1 MGGAWQDI
9 RYGARMLVK
18 NPGFTIVAVLTL
30 ALGIGANTA
39 IFSVVHA
46 VLLRPLPYEDPG
58 RLAVIWNDYGT
69 EGQSLPAVS
78 PPDYLDYTQIA
89 QQNASFA
96 AAFGG
101 RFAVRYSPAAS
112 DEPPRQEDVASVTAD
127 FFSILGVQP
136 ALGRNFRP
144 DEAVVKGP
152 PVVILTDAIW
162 RREFAADPGIIGRS
176 IQMNG
181 TPFTVVG
188 VLPRGFHL
196 LLPRE
201 ALVLKDSG
209 IWLPMQ
215 LDYASFPRNLTFLTI
230 FARLKD
236 GKTFAQLQNEMD
248 GVADRL
254 RRENAVHQSSGL
266 RIRVVPFQQDVV
278 KSVSSSLWVL
288 LGAVGFV
295 LLIACAN
302 LANLLLARAAA
313 REKEIAIRAAMG
325 ASRMR
330 LARQVLTESL
340 LLALLG
346 GAGGILLASQG
357 LSLLAALH
365 PANLPRLGEIR
376 LDGTVLAFTLTACM
390 LTSLLF
396 GIAPAL
402 QAART
407 ELNETLKETGRTTGS
422 VGRRSFSRLL
432 VISEIALSLMLLVGA
447 GLLVRS
453 FSRLLDVRPGF
464 DAQNVLT
471 ATTSIPFK
479 SYPQYSDQARFYRT
493 LEEKIAAHPGVES
506 VGAITQLPFTGSGPQ
521 MPFAYDAA
529 TSEKWESLSADW
541 RSVTP
546 NYFKTMGI
554 RLLSGRDFTDLDDSE
569 HPFVVIVD
577 EMLAKRAW
585 PGQNAVGKKLE
596 IEVAS
601 SAQSRTTEHVWTEV
615 VGVTEHTR
623 SHDLTRDVREQ
634 VYMAEAQQPFGIMT
648 LTIRSRGNFADLE
661 KAVIADVRSLEK
673 DAPISDIRP
682 MTAYVTDARA
692 GMEFS
697 LVLLSVFAAVALVL
711 ASIGLYGVIAYSVA
725 QRTHEIGIRAA
736 LGATRRDIFGLV
748 IRQGAMMAIAGIGLG
763 FAGALL
769 LQSVLSTLVYGVR
782 ATDAA
787 TYAVVGGLLGIISL
801 AACYIPA
808 RRAMSVN
815 PLVALRHE

>member
-1 MGGAWQDI
+1 
-9 RYGARMLVK
+9 
-18 NPGFTIVAVLTL
+18 
-30 ALGIGANTA
+30 
-39 IFSVVHA
+39 
-46 VLLRPLPYEDPG
+46 
-58 RLAVIWNDYGT
+58 
-69 EGQSLPAVS
+69 
-78 PPDYLDYTQIA
+78 
-89 QQNASFA
+89 
-96 AAFGG
+96 
-101 RFAVRYSPAAS
+101 
-112 DEPPRQEDVASVTAD
+112 
-127 FFSILGVQP
+127 
-136 ALGRNFRP
+136 
-144 DEAVVKGP
+144 
-152 PVVILTDAIW
+152 VVILTDTVW

-176 IQMNG
+176 VQMNG
-181 TPFTVVG
+181 AAFTVVG

-196 LLPRE
+196 LLPQE

-236 GKTFAQLQNEMD
+236 GKTFAQLQTEMD
-248 GVADRL
+248 GVAERL

-266 RIRVVPFQQDVV
+266 RIRVVPFQRDVV
-278 KSVSSSLWVL
+278 KNVSSSLWVL

-325 ASRMR
+325 ASRGR

-340 LLALLG
+340 LLAFLG

-357 LSLLAALH
+357 LGLLAALH
-365 PANLPRLGEIR
+365 PANLPRLGEIH
-376 LDGTVLAFTLTACM
+376 LDGTVLAFTLVACL
-390 LTSLLF
+390 LTSILF

-453 FSRLLDVRPGF
+453 FSRLLNVRPGF

-471 ATTSIPFK
+471 ATVSIPFK
-479 SYPQYSDQARFYRT
+479 NYPQYADQARFYKT
-493 LEEKIAAHPGVES
+493 LEEKIAAQSGVES
-506 VGAITQLPFTGSGPQ
+506 VGSISQLPFTGSGPQ

-529 TSEKWESLSADW
+529 TSAKWESLSADW

-546 NYFKTMGI
+546 NYFKTMGT
-554 RLLSGRDFTDLDDSE
+554 RLLAGRNFTDLDDSD

-585 PGQNAVGKKLE
+585 PGQDAVGKKLE
-596 IEVAS
+596 VEAAH
-601 SAQSRTTEHVWTEV
+601 SAQSRNTEHVWAEV
-615 VGVTEHTR
+615 VGVAEHTR

-634 VYMAEAQQPFGIMT
+634 IYMSQGQQPFGIMT
-648 LTIRSRGNFADLE
+648 LVIRSRGNFADLE

-673 DAPISDIRP
+673 DAPISNIRP
-682 MTAYVTDARA
+682 MTTYVTDARA

-736 LGATRRDIFGLV
+736 LGATRRDIFALV
-748 IRQGAMMAIAGIGLG
+748 IRQGALMAIAGIGLG
-763 FAGALL
+763 FAGALA
-769 LQSVLSTLVYGVR
+769 LQSVLATLVYGVR
-782 ATDAA
+782 PTDAA
-787 TYAVVGGLLGIISL
+787 TYATVGALLAMIAL
-801 AACYIPA
+801 LACYVPA